1 MNTKSNETRG
11 HTLILPQP
19 PKENRIPE
27 FYTLSAELKTQG
39 LLKPTKSNGE
49 WAFSINLKNVT
60 KDNLPVIQKLLPE
73 EDGKRLAAALKASGP
88 AVPMDITEIYHRIKE
103 NFPSMEPVSVTAD
116 VVRVY
121 QGKDKNGNSF
131 TAVTLTQSARGTPDM
146 TVYLHHQKLTDPEI
160 QILQNLKQDQRI
172 TVTGKIV
179 FYDKNGTIQILG
191 TAVSPAEGKSL
202 YQTYME
208 EEEKKWIQAGKP
220 QQNLPGKRLGAVRD
234 ENGWLK
240 PKSVVVITPENAQG
254 YEDFSSTIN
263 KNAFDLYQPEPIRL
277 TADNIIRAMNE
288 LDPKEFDVLVILR
301 GGGSRYD
308 LMEFSDSRL
317 ACEIGNYPV
326 PVICAIGHETD
337 HPLCQFAAS
346 HYSATPTAAAKELTA
361 FYYAPLNEERKQ
373 KARDTQN
380 KKESLSE
387 ENQRLRE
394 ENEALKSEI
403 DRLNAKIT
411 AISLTKNLMSK
422 VKKLTS
428 FFGNR

>member
-1 MNTKSNETRG
+1 MNTTKETREN
-11 HTLILPQP
+11 TLILPQP
-19 PKENRIPE
+19 PKEKRIPE
-27 FYTLSAELKTQG
+27 FYDLSAELKG
-39 LLKPTKSNGE
+39 SGILKPTRFKGT
-49 WAFSINLKNVT
+49 WAFSINLDNVT
-60 KDNLPVIQKLLPE
+60 QKNLPDIQKLLTE
-73 EDGKRLAAALKASGP
+73 EDGKRLARAIQNTAQ
-88 AVPMDITEIYHRIKE
+88 AVPMSIADIYGHVKE
-103 NFPSMEPVSVTAD
+103 NFPSMEPVSITAD

-121 QGKDKNGNSF
+121 QGKDKNGSSF
-131 TAVTLTQSARGTPDM
+131 SAVTLTQSARGTPDM
-146 TVYLHHQKLTDPEI
+146 TVYLHHQKLTTEETH
-160 QILQNLKQDQRI
+160 LLETLKPDQRI
-172 TVTGKIV
+172 TVTGKV
-179 FYDKNGTIQILG
+179 NFYDKNGTIQILG

-202 YQTYME
+202 YQIYME
-208 EEEKKWIQAGKP
+208 EEEKKWIEAGKP
-220 QQNLPGKRLGAVRD
+220 QQNLPGNRLGAVRD
-234 ENGWLK
+234 ENGRLK

-254 YEDFSSTIN
+254 YEDFASTIN

-277 TADNIIRAMNE
+277 TAENIIRTMKE

-317 ACEIGNYPV
+317 ACAIGNYPV

-346 HYSATPTAAAKELTA
+346 HYSATPTAAAKDLTA

-373 KARDTQN
+373 KAKDTQN
-380 KKESLSE
+380 KKESLAE

-411 AISLTKNLMSK
+411 AISLTKNLVNK

-428 FFGNR
+428 FFGR

>member
-1 MNTKSNETRG
+1 MNTKGKETRG

-19 PKENRIPE
+19 PKEKRIPE
-27 FYTLSAELKTQG
+27 FYDLSAELKAKG
-39 LLKPTKSNGE
+39 LLKPTKSMGT
-49 WAFSINLKNVT
+49 WAFSIDLDKVT
-60 KDNLPVIQKLLPE
+60 QETLPEILKLLTE
-73 EDGKRLAAALKASGP
+73 ADGKRLVGALKAVSP
-88 AVPMDITEIYHRIKE
+88 AVPMDISEIYHRIKE
-103 NFPSMEPVSVTAD
+103 NFPSMEPVRVTAD
-116 VVRVY
+116 VVRAY
-121 QGKDKNGNSF
+121 QGKDKNNNGF

-146 TVYLHHQKLTDPEI
+146 TVYLHHHKLTEPEI
-160 QILQNLKQDQRI
+160 QLLENLKQDQRV
-172 TVTGKIV
+172 TVTGKV
-179 FYDKNGTIQILG
+179 TFYDKNGTIQILG

-202 YQTYME
+202 YQTYIE
-208 EEEKKWIQAGKP
+208 EEEKKWIAAGKP
-220 QQNLPGKRLGAVRD
+220 QQNLPGNRLGAVRD
-234 ENGWLK
+234 ENGRLK

-277 TADNIIRAMNE
+277 TAENIIKTMQE

-317 ACEIGNYPV
+317 ACAIGNYPV

-337 HPLCQFAAS
+337 NPLCQFAAS

-361 FYYAPLNEERKQ
+361 FYYAPLNEERKL
-373 KARDTQN
+373 KAKDNQN
-380 KKESLSE
+380 KKESLAE
-387 ENQRLRE
+387 ENQRLQE

-411 AISLTKNLMSK
+411 AISLTKNLVNK

-428 FFGNR
+428 FFGR